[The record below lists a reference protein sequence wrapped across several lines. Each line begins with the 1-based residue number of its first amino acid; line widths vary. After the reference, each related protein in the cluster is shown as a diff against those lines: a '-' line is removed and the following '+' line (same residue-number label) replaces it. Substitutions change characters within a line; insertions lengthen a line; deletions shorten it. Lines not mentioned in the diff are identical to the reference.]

1 MSKLNLTLLKTK
13 PTNMKEHADNQMKEF
28 TLSQAK
34 NCIKSL
40 NSGEYDKMIFNKG
53 NALERTNFL
62 FVKYDAKSATR
73 SLNRIEFPM
82 HSPLVSPM
90 KELEGGSAAHGEKSI
105 MKSDNFINSLASRF
119 SRAPELDK
127 TPAGFYFDFPLD
139 TIANDTVSPS
149 QRLYYIPEE
158 TEVKTCGE
166 CSGEK
171 HITCDDY
178 TCEGRHEWTCTPC
191 DGDKKVTCR
200 DCDGDGQNTCGK
212 CHGNGMVKCG
222 STLGSGLVGLSGS
235 SIAGCGGKGYVMVSD
250 GKFANGDSRPK
261 KRKKCTKCRGKGEV
275 KCSDCVGKGEIK
287 CSPCSGIGEV
297 KCQDCSGKGTIT
309 CSKCYG
315 DKEKYGRIDCPT
327 CEATGETGAL
337 VYIQSTISNYNKDK
351 FINLGKILPDL
362 DDEKVLL
369 HVNKGGES
377 TRMFTNINENIQ
389 SNHDEM
395 VVSHAE
401 NFRSDLGLSS
411 DSFEKVLTENLYY
424 EVVPCVQITYTHIL
438 TNTEHTLS
446 IINVFNKPE
455 LVFHS
460 QAEEVKRDLKNT
472 GKAVGGMFG
481 KLFKT
486 KKHKGK
492 EDKKN
497 EIKLMIYLSKADGV
511 IEDEEKSFLAN
522 KISSLDDF
530 TAGEKQ
536 VLFDLMNMR
545 ELPALTANDVLF
557 STPEKGKEVADDL
570 IKLASADGEL
580 DPREQKLIDEI
591 NSMMK
596 S

>member
-1 MSKLNLTLLKTK
+1 
-13 PTNMKEHADNQMKEF
+13 MKEQAENQMKEF

-34 NCIKSL
+34 DCIKSL
-40 NSGEYDKMIFNKG
+40 NSGEYDKMIFNEG
-53 NALERTNFL
+53 NALKRTNYL
-62 FVKYDAKSATR
+62 FVKYDAESASR
-73 SLNRIEFPM
+73 SLHRIEFPM

-105 MKSDNFINSLASRF
+105 MQSDKLINSLASSF
-119 SRAPELDK
+119 SRTPELDNN
-127 TPAGFYFDFPLD
+127 PAGFYFDFPLD
-139 TIANDTVSPS
+139 TNDNDTVSPS

-171 HITCDDY
+171 YITCDDH
-178 TCEGRHEWTCTPC
+178 TCGGRHEWTCTTC

-212 CHGNGMVKCG
+212 CGGDGMVKCG
-222 STLGSGLVGLSGS
+222 STIGSGLVGMAGTSV
-235 SIAGCGGKGYVMVSD
+235 AGCGGKGYVMVSN
-250 GKFANGDSRPK
+250 GNFANGDKRPK
-261 KRKKCTKCRGKGEV
+261 KEKQCTKCRGKGEV
-275 KCSDCVGKGEIK
+275 RCGDCAGKGEIK
-287 CSPCSGIGEV
+287 CS
-297 KCQDCSGKGTIT
+297 DCSGKGEVKCHD
-309 CSKCYG
+309 CSGNGTKICSHCYG
-315 DKEKYGRIDCPT
+315 DKEKYGKIDCPT
-327 CEATGETGAL
+327 CEATGETGTL

-351 FINLGKILPDL
+351 FINLGETLPEL

-369 HVNKGGES
+369 HVNKGGEV
-377 TRMFTNINENIQ
+377 TRMFTNINENVQ
-389 SNHDEM
+389 SNHDEL
-395 VVSHAE
+395 VISQAE
-401 NFRSDLGLSS
+401 SFRSDLGLSS

-424 EVVPCVQITYTHIL
+424 EVVPCVQVTYTHIL

-486 KKHKGK
+486 KKFKGK

-511 IEDEEKSFLAN
+511 IEDEEKSFLAD

-530 TAGEKQ
+530 TASEKQ
-536 VLFDLMNMR
+536 GLFDLMNMR
-545 ELPALTANDVLF
+545 DLPALTINDVAF
-557 STPEKGKEVADDL
+557 STPEKGNEVVADL

-580 DPREQKLIDEI
+580 EPREQKLIDDI
-591 NSMMK
+591 KSMMK
-596 S
+596 